1 MDEENYQV
9 TLRSYGEKGISE
21 GDFYL
26 SSTVKIN
33 CKHYE
38 TFCKIVDA
46 VCPILREEHHNKRR
60 RR

>member
-21 GDFYL
+21 DDFYL

-46 VCPILREEHHNKRR
+46 VQPILNKEHHNKERR
-60 RR
+60 R